1 MLNVTITPHLEFLN
15 ADKAGQKLFVML
27 KLRPNAEVSASRPST
42 TFSFVID
49 TSGSMYEVLEGEE
62 TIPTGNSY
70 FLDGKQYTQVTGG
83 KTKIDQVI
91 ESLERLV
98 SSGQAD
104 SRDRIALVRFDDS
117 ASVLL
122 PLTASTDTA
131 SLKNAIGQ
139 LRNFSGGTRMALG
152 MEEALNILKN
162 CDLSSRRTLI
172 FTDGQTFDESDCR
185 DLATQFAEAGIP
197 ITALGVGEYNE
208 DLLLYLSDRT
218 GGRVFNVVETQTHT
232 GTTDI
237 PISELPNTIFEEV
250 QQAQSEVINNLKL
263 NISTVKGVKLAR
275 ISRVYPD
282 SAEIALD
289 KKPYLIG
296 SAIAND
302 DTVFMLE
309 FDLESHSQAKVRI
322 AQLGLT
328 YDIPGQQRRGELPPQ
343 NLVLQFVAGHGG
355 SAQTNPEVMGYV
367 QQRNISGIVDRAANL
382 ADQNPE
388 QAAELLETA
397 RRLTVKIGND
407 AMVESLN
414 LGIEEVRKTR
424 KLSSGTRKTVKMG
437 AKGKTVKMSNDSEL
451 GLSEDQIR
459 NLTGS

>member
-1 MLNVTITPHLEFLN
+1 
-15 ADKAGQKLFVML
+15 
-27 KLRPNAEVSASRPST
+27 
-42 TFSFVID
+42 
-49 TSGSMYEVLEGEE
+49 
-62 TIPTGNSY
+62 
-70 FLDGKQYTQVTGG
+70 
-83 KTKIDQVI
+83 
-91 ESLERLV
+91 
-98 SSGQAD
+98 
-104 SRDRIALVRFDDS
+104 
-117 ASVLL
+117 
-122 PLTASTDTA
+122 
-131 SLKNAIGQ
+131 
-139 LRNFSGGTRMALG
+139 
-152 MEEALNILKN
+152 
-162 CDLSSRRTLI
+162 
-172 FTDGQTFDESDCR
+172 
-185 DLATQFAEAGIP
+185 
-197 ITALGVGEYNE
+197 
-208 DLLLYLSDRT
+208 
-218 GGRVFNVVETQTHT
+218 
-232 GTTDI
+232 I

-302 DTVFMLE
+302 DTVFLLE

-328 YDIPGQQRRGELPPQ
+328 YDIPGKQRRGELPPQ
-343 NLVLQFVAGHGG
+343 NLVVQFVAGQGG

-397 RRLTVKIGND
+397 RRLTVKIGKD

-414 LGIEEVRKTR
+414 VGIEEVRKTR